1 MKNLIG
7 VLVLLI
13 AFQANAQ
20 DFNKV
25 KTSVLIN
32 QYDAAKADYDKI
44 IAKKPTA
51 ATTAEGHYWKAKIYS
66 GLAKDPKNT
75 TALSEVKK
83 AIDEYITADAS
94 NNYAIAKENG
104 SEPFFDLYLSN
115 FKNGVAA
122 FNEKNWK
129 VAATEFDQAVK
140 YSDII
145 FTQGWA
151 TSKQKF
157 DTTSLLYA
165 GFANQNAN
173 NKVSAAE
180 YYKRIIEA
188 NIKTLDV
195 IDCYK
200 FVLIYYADL
209 KTKDSNFDKY
219 YNISVAAYPDEN
231 WNDYKLDYFE
241 KNLSLSDKVKL
252 YDDLVNSGKITESDC
267 LMFGDAFIAGK
278 YDTSF
283 SNSDLLAYKAS
294 EAYRKAFGLNP
305 QNVAAAFNAGIAYYN
320 QFSTIDEKMGDNRS
334 ALQNLNA
341 NKPAAPKDPKKKL
354 AFEASFKAQQD
365 SIKKLNIPL
374 EVSAKA
380 YADTSITWI
389 ENAFNLVKNKE
400 KLDKIEKNIAG
411 RSVDFLATLYQ
422 YKRDKVRGKD
432 QKAYD
437 ALDAKFNEFDKLH
450 DAYLYEVRVG
460 FTKEQVKRIMGEP
473 KNISTTTTEKN
484 ISELYFYNK
493 LEIGFNKDGKVD
505 YIHEI
510 K

>member
-7 VLVLLI
+7 ILLLII
-13 AFQANAQ
+13 AFQVNAQ

-25 KTSVLIN
+25 KTSLMIN
-32 QYDAAKADYDKI
+32 QYESAKTEYDKI
-44 IAKKPTA
+44 VTKKPNL
-51 ATTAEGHYWKAKIYS
+51 ATTAEGYYWKTRIYS
-66 GLAKDPKNT
+66 GFTKDPKNT
-75 TALSEVKK
+75 TAFADLKN
-83 AIDEYITADAS
+83 AIDAYITADAS
-94 NNYAIAKENG
+94 TNYAIAKENG
-104 SEPFFDLYLSN
+104 PEPFFDLYLNN
-115 FKNGVAA
+115 FKKGVAA

-129 VAATEFDQAVK
+129 EASSEFDQAVK

-151 TSKQKF
+151 SSKQKF
-157 DTTSLLYA
+157 DTTSLMYA
-165 GFANQNAN
+165 GFSNQNAN
-173 NKVSAAE
+173 NVDQTMI
-180 YYKRIIEA
+180 YYKRLVDAKINTPELQDIYRYILLQYIDRKDNANFEA
-188 NIKTLDV
+188 
-195 IDCYK
+195 
-200 FVLIYYADL
+200 FL
-209 KTKDSNFDKY
+209 KVTE
-219 YNISVAAYPDEN
+219 AAYPEEN
-231 WNDYKLDYFE
+231 WNDYKLDFFE

-252 YDDLVNSGKITESDC
+252 YDDLVNSGNITESDC
-267 LMFGDAFIAGK
+267 LMFGNAFISGK

-283 SNSDLLAYKAS
+283 SNNELLAFKAS
-294 EAYRKAFGLNP
+294 QAYIKAFGLNP
-305 QNVAAAFNAGIAYYN
+305 ENAAAAFNAGIAYYN
-320 QFSTIDEKMGDNRS
+320 QFSTIDEKIGDNRS

-354 AFEASFKAQQD
+354 AFETSFKAQQD

-374 EVSAKA
+374 EISAKA

-437 ALDAKFNEFDKLH
+437 ILDAKFNEFDKLH

-473 KNISTTTTEKN
+473 KNISTTTTDKN
-484 ISELYFYNK
+484 LFELYFYNK
-493 LEIGFNKDGKVD
+493 LEIGFNKEGKVD